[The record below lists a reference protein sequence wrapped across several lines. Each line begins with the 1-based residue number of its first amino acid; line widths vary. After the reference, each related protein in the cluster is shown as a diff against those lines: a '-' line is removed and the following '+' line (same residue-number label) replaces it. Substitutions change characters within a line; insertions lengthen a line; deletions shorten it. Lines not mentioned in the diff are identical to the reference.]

1 MTRHTDGGDAGDSN
15 GANERSGGD
24 AGDERGRGSCGCDGP
39 SPGVPEAGRDEQP
52 SIFLP
57 DDGGTPDSE
66 ASSVGDLGPGGGDA
80 EDRGADR
87 AATDGGVESASGGT
101 DSTDLDPDAYDPVDV
116 FPGGD
121 LDLRDGADS
130 CYKCTSCDTS
140 CPVAEVDDEFP
151 GPKFQ
156 GPEQWRLK
164 RKDDHDIDESITSCS
179 NCMRCDDAC
188 PSSVP
193 LSQMHNE
200 ARGQYVERQMEKL
213 SVEYV
218 RNRILANYRTSASLA
233 SMFPR
238 TASFAMNFG
247 PARWAMEKVMG
258 IPKERD
264 FPEFATETF
273 REWWK
278 ARGGAQV
285 ENPDKRVAYFHGCYS
300 NYNTPEVGKAMV
312 RVYEHFGYEVMVP
325 PQKCSG
331 TPMFANG
338 MLKDARRHA
347 ETNVENLVE
356 AIGDGADVIASCT
369 SCSLS
374 LRQEYPEL
382 FDLHGIEDV
391 AEHTFEALEYL
402 RIHEDLEGE
411 LDAGGGLDDE
421 RAFAYHA
428 PCHAR
433 NQGLSRQAVET
444 FRDVDGV
451 TMEDVGDSCSGISG
465 TYGWK
470 EEKYEKS
477 MEIGAEMFEHME
489 DAEGEV
495 GMTECP
501 TCAMQMEHGT
511 GYEIEHPLQLLE
523 DTLGA

>member
-1 MTRHTDGGDAGDSN
+1 
-15 GANERSGGD
+15 
-24 AGDERGRGSCGCDGP
+24 
-39 SPGVPEAGRDEQP
+39 
-52 SIFLP
+52 
-57 DDGGTPDSE
+57 
-66 ASSVGDLGPGGGDA
+66 
-80 EDRGADR
+80 
-87 AATDGGVESASGGT
+87 
-101 DSTDLDPDAYDPVDV
+101 
-116 FPGGD
+116 
-121 LDLRDGADS
+121 
-130 CYKCTSCDTS
+130 
-140 CPVAEVDDEFP
+140 
-151 GPKFQ
+151 
-156 GPEQWRLK
+156 
-164 RKDDHDIDESITSCS
+164 
-179 NCMRCDDAC
+179 MRCDDAC

-247 PARWAMEKVMG
+247 PARWAMEKAMG

-285 ENPDKRVAYFHGCYS
+285 EDPDKRVAYFHGCYS

-347 ETNVENLVE
+347 ETNVESLIE
-356 AIGDGADVIASCT
+356 AIGEGADVIASCT
-369 SCSLS
+369 SCSMS

-382 FDLHGIEDV
+382 FDIHGIEDV
-391 AEHTFEALEYL
+391 SKHTYEALEYL
-402 RIHEDLEGE
+402 RINEDLESE
-411 LDAGGGLDDE
+411 LAGTKLADE
-421 RAFAYHA
+421 QSFAYHA

-470 EEKYEKS
+470 SEKYEKS
-477 MEIGAEMFEHME
+477 MKIGEEMFEHME
-489 DAEGEV
+489 DAEGDV

-511 GYEIEHPLQLLE
+511 GYEIKHPLQLLE
-523 DTLGA
+523 ETVAA

>member
-1 MTRHTDGGDAGDSN
+1 MTDPHDDTDDS
-15 GANERSGGD
+15 EESHRRTD
-24 AGDERGRGSCGCDGP
+24 
-39 SPGVPEAGRDEQP
+39 PGVPHLGRDEQP
-52 SIFLP
+52 AVYGP
-57 DDGGTPDSE
+57 DYQVEAEAAIDDPVARAADGDADAAGSP
-66 ASSVGDLGPGGGDA
+66 VGDTTT
-80 EDRGADR
+80 GAPV
-87 AATDGGVESASGGT
+87 ADGGVS
-101 DSTDLDPDAYDPVDV
+101 DLDPANYDAVDV
-116 FPGGD
+116 FDTGD
-121 LDLRDGADS
+121 LDLRDGSDS
-130 CYKCTSCDTS
+130 CYKCSTCDTS
-140 CPVAEVDDEFP
+140 CPVAEVDDSFP

-164 RKDDHDIDESITSCS
+164 RKEDHDIDESITSCS
-179 NCMRCDDAC
+179 NCMRCDSAC

-200 ARGQYVERQMEKL
+200 ARGEYVEEQMEKL
-213 SVEYV
+213 SREYV
-218 RNRILANYRTSASLA
+218 RNRILSNYRFFAAIASRTPRLANFVTGLGVTQWAGEKLLGITSERE
-233 SMFPR
+233 FP
-238 TASFAMNFG
+238 
-247 PARWAMEKVMG
+247 
-258 IPKERD
+258 D
-264 FPEFATETF
+264 FVEETF
-273 REWWK
+273 REWWRS
-278 ARGGAQV
+278 RGGAQV

-312 RVYEHFGYEVMVP
+312 RVYEQFGYEVLVP

-338 MLKDARRHA
+338 MLDDARRHA
-347 ETNVENLVE
+347 ETNVESLVA

-369 SCSLS
+369 SCSMA

-402 RIHEDLEGE
+402 RIHEDLSGA
-411 LDAGGGLDDE
+411 LADAEFDGDAD
-421 RAFAYHA
+421 AFAYHA

-444 FRDVDGV
+444 FHDVDGV
-451 TMEDVGDSCSGISG
+451 TVEDVGDSCSGISG

-470 EEKYEKS
+470 AEKYDYS

-511 GYEIEHPLQLLE
+511 GYEIQHPLQVLE
-523 DTLGA
+523 ATLVE